1 MTTQEPHN
9 KNLLQQTRGKK
20 QSLLH
25 ATECLNVGKINKG
38 TLSET
43 CNTCSMIDN
52 ENHRLN
58 HCYKYRETNLYY
70 KEQKIDFSLVHSTDI
85 GKLKEIVSN
94 ISKVWNTTNAHG
106 TMNKT
111 E

>member
-1 MTTQEPHN
+1 
-9 KNLLQQTRGKK
+9 
-20 QSLLH
+20 
-25 ATECLNVGKINKG
+25 
-38 TLSET
+38 
-43 CNTCSMIDN
+43 MIDN